1 MHPGPVVPPTPS
13 DPLAGAED
21 LLIDV
26 EELELAEQSRVFA
39 VVHQKLTTALA
50 AAGEERA

>member
-1 MHPGPVVPPTPS
+1 MQPGSVVPPSPS
-13 DPLAGAED
+13 DALAAAQD

-26 EELELAEQSRVFA
+26 EELDLAEQSRVFA
-39 VVHQKLTTALA
+39 AVHQKLTTALA

>member
-1 MHPGPVVPPTPS
+1 MHPGPVVPPTS
-13 DPLAGAED
+13 TDALVAAEE

-26 EELELAEQSRVFA
+26 EDLELADQSRVFA
-39 VVHQKLTTALA
+39 AVHQKLTTALA